1 MHPAQRIHSV
11 TAVKKMVISM
21 NLSRRSGVVEVRFSP
36 ISTDFGKNTSEKTT
50 VSVDES
56 SSITSVRNSDMVMTD
71 IS

>member
-1 MHPAQRIHSV
+1 MHPAQRTHSV

-21 NLSRRSGVVEVRFSP
+21 TFMRRIGVVEERFSP
-36 ISTDFGKNTSEKTT
+36 ISTDFGKNMSEKTT
-50 VSVDES
+50 MSVAEP